1 MTSAAGASANSA
13 MNELWNAALTVLE
26 QKYSK
31 PVYKTWLKPLR
42 IVEFGESEI
51 VLGAP
56 TPFARDW
63 VNNRLKDGIQEAL
76 RSLTGADFIM
86 RFIVVQPLEQG
97 APIAEA
103 FPAETTQAPQEA
115 SALPSFQSTAVES
128 PSPISMPIEAQLS
141 SLSPAPLD
149 ETRPDVIDESQS
161 PEDPLMRSP
170 VELTTSSSVITSSIP
185 EETRQNNLNPRYT
198 FEEFVVGT
206 FNSFAHAAAQA
217 VADAPARAY
226 NPLFLYGG
234 VGLGKTHLMHA
245 VGHHVLAGKPDANIV
260 YVSSEKFTN
269 DFIIAIKN
277 NQAVEFRSTY
287 RHVDV
292 LMIDDIQF
300 LEGKEQT
307 QEEFFHTFNSLH
319 EAGKQIIISSDRP
332 PKEIQT
338 LENRLRSRFEWGL
351 LIDVQPPD
359 LETREAILR
368 KKAESEKLPVP
379 DEVTSYIARV
389 IPSNIRELE
398 GALIRVVAYAS
409 LTKAPITPE
418 LAGQVLKIA
427 DTTISKRVTIASIK
441 EQVAKAHG
449 LSVKDIDHHRRDK
462 RVAGPRQIAMYLAS
476 ELTQNSLPQIAREFQ
491 KKDHTTVM
499 YARDRV
505 KRLMDADDIYRS
517 KIRSLAT
524 ICRNEYS
531 SRDKDAHDPE
541 KDQNSG

>member
-13 MNELWNAALTVLE
+13 MNELWSAALAVLE

-76 RSLTGADFIM
+76 RSLTGAAFIM
-86 RFIVVQPLEQG
+86 RFVVVQPLEQG
-97 APIAEA
+97 AP
-103 FPAETTQAPQEA
+103 T
-115 SALPSFQSTAVES
+115 
-128 PSPISMPIEAQLS
+128 PISVPAR
-141 SLSPAPLD
+141 APLPPLPPPPFD
-149 ETRPDVIDESQS
+149 DTRPDVIITGSQS
-161 PEDPLMRSP
+161 PEDPPMESP
-170 VELTTSSSVITSSIP
+170 VELTTPSSVITSSFP
-185 EETRQNNLNPRYT
+185 EDTRQNNLNPRYT

-245 VGHHVLAGKPDANIV
+245 IGHHVLAAKSDANIV

-505 KRLMDADDIYRS
+505 KRLMDADDVYRG

-524 ICRNEYS
+524 ICRNEHS
-531 SRDKDAHDPE
+531 ARDRDAQDPE
-541 KDQNSG
+541 KDQNSE

>member
-1 MTSAAGASANSA
+1 MTSAAGASAISA
-13 MNELWNAALTVLE
+13 ISNELWDAVLTVLE
-26 QKYSK
+26 QKYSM

-42 IVEFGESEI
+42 IVEFGDAEI

-63 VNNRLKDGIQEAL
+63 VHNRLKEGIQEVL
-76 RSLTGADFIM
+76 LSLTGIDFTLHVI
-86 RFIVVQPLEQG
+86 
-97 APIAEA
+97 IAGPETA
-103 FPAETTQAPQEA
+103 AEP
-115 SALPSFQSTAVES
+115 STA
-128 PSPISMPIEAQLS
+128 
-141 SLSPAPLD
+141 
-149 ETRPDVIDESQS
+149 
-161 PEDPLMRSP
+161 
-170 VELTTSSSVITSSIP
+170 SVITGTDIAVSIVATI
-185 EETRQNNLNPRYT
+185 EEPLDPGKPISADEMRLNNLNPRYT
-198 FEEFVVGT
+198 FEEFVVGA

-217 VADAPARAY
+217 VAEAPAKAY

-245 VGHHVLAGKPDANIV
+245 IGHRILAGKPEANIA

-269 DFIIAIKN
+269 DFILAIKN
-277 NQAVEFRSTY
+277 NQAVEFRSKY
-287 RHVDV
+287 RHVDI

-319 EAGKQIIISSDRP
+319 EASRQIVISSDRP

-379 DEVTSYIARV
+379 NEVTSYIARV

-409 LTKAPITPE
+409 LTKAPITPA
-418 LAGQVLKIA
+418 LADQVLKLV
-427 DTTISKRVTIASIK
+427 DTAPPQRATIAIIK
-441 EQVAKAHG
+441 EKVAKAYG
-449 LSVKDIDHHRRDK
+449 LSVKEMELIQRNK
-462 RVAGPRQIAMYLAS
+462 RISDPRQIAMYLAT
-476 ELTQNSLPQIAREFQ
+476 ELTSCSLPQIAREFQ

-499 YARDRV
+499 HARDRV
-505 KRLMDADDIYRS
+505 KHLMERDETYRS
-517 KIRSLAT
+517 TIRSL
-524 ICRNEYS
+524 ISQCQGE
-531 SRDKDAHDPE
+531 
-541 KDQNSG
+541 Q

>member
-13 MNELWNAALTVLE
+13 MHELWSAALTVLE

-51 VLGAP
+51 TLGAP

-97 APIAEA
+97 TTI
-103 FPAETTQAPQEA
+103 PAGASRAQTTYAAQEA
-115 SALPSFQSTAVES
+115 PAIEEPPTFV
-128 PSPISMPIEAQLS
+128 SMSVPEPAPA
-141 SLSPAPLD
+141 LSPAPFEPTLPNVITGS
-149 ETRPDVIDESQS
+149 ESPDVAPMPS
-161 PEDPLMRSP
+161 L
-170 VELTTSSSVITSSIP
+170 VELTTPSSVVTSSFP
-185 EETRQNNLNPRYT
+185 EDTRQNNLNPRYT

-245 VGHHVLAGKPDANIV
+245 IGHHVLAGKPDASIV

-409 LTKAPITPE
+409 LTKAPITTE

-427 DTTISKRVTIASIK
+427 DTTTSKRVTIASIK

-449 LSVKDIDHHRRDK
+449 LTVKEIDHHRRDK

-505 KRLMDADDIYRS
+505 KRLMDADDAYRS

-531 SRDKDAHDPE
+531 SRNKDAQDSE
-541 KDQNSG
+541 KDENSG